1 MATLN
6 IKNFPDPLYDRLR
19 ERARANHR
27 SLAQEIT
34 HVLSE
39 VLEEPEPVSLLELQ
53 GLGKEIWTDADA
65 TEHVAT
71 ERRSWD

>member
-6 IKNFPDPLYDRLR
+6 IKNFPDPLYDQLR

-53 GLGKEIWTDADA
+53 GLGKEVWTDADA
-65 TEHVAT
+65 AEHVAT

>member
-6 IKNFPDPLYDRLR
+6 IKGLPDRLYDRLR

-27 SLAQEIT
+27 SIAQEVT
-34 HVLSE
+34 HILTH

-53 GLGKEIWTDADA
+53 GLGKEVWAETDAA
-65 TEHVAT
+65 EHVAK
-71 ERRSWD
+71 ERDSWD

>member
-6 IKNFPDPLYDRLR
+6 IKSFPDSLYDQLR

-27 SLAQEIT
+27 SIAQEVT
-34 HVLSE
+34 HILTE

-53 GLGKEIWTDADA
+53 GLGKEIWAETDAAD
-65 TEHVAT
+65 HVAK
-71 ERRSWD
+71 ERDSWD

>member
-6 IKNFPDPLYDRLR
+6 IKGLSDTLYERLR

-27 SLAQEIT
+27 SIAQEVT
-34 HVLSE
+34 HILTD

-53 GLGKEIWTDADA
+53 GLGKEIWAETDAA
-65 TEHVAT
+65 EHVAK
-71 ERRSWD
+71 ERDSWD

>member
-6 IKNFPDPLYDRLR
+6 IKSLPDSLYDQLR

-27 SLAQEIT
+27 SIAQEVT
-34 HVLSE
+34 HILTE

-53 GLGKEIWTDADA
+53 GLGKEIWAETDGAD
-65 TEHVAT
+65 HVAK
-71 ERRSWD
+71 ERDSWD

>member
-6 IKNFPDPLYDRLR
+6 IKSLPDPLYDRLR

-27 SLAQEIT
+27 SIAQEVT
-34 HVLSE
+34 HILSE
-39 VLEEPEPVSLLELQ
+39 VLEQPEPVSLLELQ
-53 GLGKEIWTDADA
+53 GLGKEIWAETDAA
-65 TEHVAT
+65 EHVAT